1 MNTKELKTI
10 KILEKMIKMHR
21 IKKMFFQLKLVL
33 KHIKNGIHTVT
44 HEEYKK
50 IINEEKNYI
59 RLKNILK

>member
-1 MNTKELKTI
+1 
-10 KILEKMIKMHR
+10 MHR